1 MKTLERFSPK
11 ASAVIPNW
19 VDVGRFNYRSHP
31 VRDPVNIGLLGQIS
45 PHKGHDEAIEAMREL
60 RIGYRLVVAGRG
72 ENAYVESLKRK
83 AVGLPVEF
91 PGLVSLPNFFDSV
104 DMLVVPSW
112 EEPFGIVLLEA
123 MAVGIPVI
131 ATDRGGPLEIIRSG
145 FHGLLVPPRQ
155 PRALANAI
163 RQLAHDEPLRQ
174 RIVREARTRVEENY
188 DISKV
193 VPRVEDFYRKVIFGS
208 G

>member
-1 MKTLERFSPK
+1 
-11 ASAVIPNW
+11 
-19 VDVGRFNYRSHP
+19 
-31 VRDPVNIGLLGQIS
+31 VNIGLLGQIS

-60 RIGYRLVVAGRG
+60 RIGYRLLIAGNG
-72 ENAYVESLKRK
+72 ETAYVENLKQK
-83 AVGLPVEF
+83 AAGLPVQF
-91 PGLVSLPNFFDSV
+91 LGFVSLPNFFDTV

-145 FHGLLVPPRQ
+145 FHGLLVPPRH
-155 PRALANAI
+155 PRALANAV
-163 RQLAHDEPLRQ
+163 RELAHDEPLRQ
-174 RIVREARTRVEENY
+174 RIVRQARKRVEENY

-193 VPRVEDFYRKVIFGS
+193 VPRIEDFYRKVILGS